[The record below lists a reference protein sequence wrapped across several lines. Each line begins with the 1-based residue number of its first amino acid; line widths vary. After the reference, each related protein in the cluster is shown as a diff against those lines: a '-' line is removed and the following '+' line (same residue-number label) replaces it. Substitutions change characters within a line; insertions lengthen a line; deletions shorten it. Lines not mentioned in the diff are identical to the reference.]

1 MTMTKSGEAVTKTN
15 EIRELDLK
23 GLEAVNGGVNS
34 IQYVEALTNYSA
46 SESTE
51 KSQLRAK

>member
-1 MTMTKSGEAVTKTN
+1 MTKSSQAETKTN

-23 GLEAVNGGVNS
+23 SLEPVNGGVNS
-34 IQYVEALTNYSA
+34 IQYLEALTNYSA